1 MLQVPGDVAFSALF
15 SVMIL
20 IFYCRTWMAAL
31 VKCRN
36 FSCPSFPDVRN
47 FHHKVVPKRI
57 ANTIHFRAA
66 NETKLHIKSLI
77 PNHFLLYWK
86 KEMNFLV
93 SVRYTSKKQ
102 LFTSVLVKLVVI
114 YHATSWH
121 SKFTSLFTFPSWI
134 VVNGS

>member
-1 MLQVPGDVAFSALF
+1 MLQVPGDVAFSALI
-15 SVMIL
+15 SVIIL

-57 ANTIHFRAA
+57 ANTIHFWAA

-77 PNHFLLYWK
+77 PNHFFVIL
-86 KEMNFLV
+86 KERNEFFGICEV
-93 SVRYTSKKQ
+93 YINKNNYSPPCWWNWWS
-102 LFTSVLVKLVVI
+102 FTMPLHGTVNLHHYS
-114 YHATSWH
+114 
-121 SKFTSLFTFPSWI
+121 PSHCE
-134 VVNGS
+134 

>member
-47 FHHKVVPKRI
+47 IHYKVVPKRI

-93 SVRYTSKKQ
+93 SVRYTSIKTIIHLRVGKIGGH
-102 LFTSVLVKLVVI
+102 LPCHFMARWI
-114 YHATSWH
+114 YITIH
-121 SKFTSLFTFPSWI
+121 LPI
-134 VVNGS
+134 VNSC

>member
-1 MLQVPGDVAFSALF
+1 
-15 SVMIL
+15 
-20 IFYCRTWMAAL
+20 MAAL

-77 PNHFLLYWK
+77 PNHFFVILKERNEFFGICEVYIK
-86 KEMNFLV
+86 KTIIHLCVGEIGGHLPCHFMA
-93 SVRYTSKKQ
+93 Q
-102 LFTSVLVKLVVI
+102 
-114 YHATSWH
+114 
-121 SKFTSLFTFPSWI
+121 
-134 VVNGS
+134 